1 MTSESSAGRDGHGR
15 HESGEVGLRQLL
27 ESTRSPLPDAST
39 GWADDSTPTQPLR
52 TTARVQPPRRPPV
65 SEAATER
72 WSRRQEPRPQSQPE
86 VSGSPKA
93 PLVKKIG
100 IGIGAFIAVA
110 GSVYV
115 ADLLLSAGEV
125 PRGVEV
131 AGVSVGGLDTAT
143 ADTRLRAVLGPRSG
157 HELPVQIADM
167 QTKLLPSTA
176 GLEVDWATTWE
187 RIGSQPLNPVT
198 RLTSLFTTRAVPIAS
213 VVDNSALDRQLTA
226 LRVHDRPTVEGTI
239 RFEGGRPVAVPPV
252 PGRVLDE
259 PAARAALIDNWIYG
273 TLIDL
278 PETAAPM
285 TVRPEAVDRA
295 LREVAEPAVRAPI
308 TFAGNGAA
316 AKLEPEQI
324 ATILSFAPDGNG
336 GLAATFNQ
344 ELATGLL
351 APQLAASEVE
361 AKDATFSL
369 AGGAAKVV
377 PAIVGD
383 KINWP
388 KTLEQLPNL
397 VVMPQERTAHAVY
410 EKVDPKLTTEAAQGL
425 GVTDV
430 MGQFTTN
437 GFSGPSG
444 VNIRVVARKVNGAIV
459 KPGDTFSLND
469 FTGPR
474 GTAEGYVESGII
486 DHGRPSTAVGGG
498 ISQFAT
504 TLYNA
509 SYFAGLED
517 AGHTEHSYYIS
528 RYPAARE
535 ATVFDGAIDLRFR
548 NNTPNGVYIETLT
561 TDSDVTV
568 RLWGTK
574 TVDVESITGERDKPT
589 EPKTVTLPKGKDC
602 IASEGAPGFTVSDT
616 RVITDHK
623 TGREVSRA
631 TRTVKYDPIPVVK
644 CE

>member
-1 MTSESSAGRDGHGR
+1 
-15 HESGEVGLRQLL
+15 
-27 ESTRSPLPDAST
+27 
-39 GWADDSTPTQPLR
+39 
-52 TTARVQPPRRPPV
+52 
-65 SEAATER
+65 
-72 WSRRQEPRPQSQPE
+72 
-86 VSGSPKA
+86 
-93 PLVKKIG
+93 
-100 IGIGAFIAVA
+100 
-110 GSVYV
+110 
-115 ADLLLSAGEV
+115 
-125 PRGVEV
+125 
-131 AGVSVGGLDTAT
+131 
-143 ADTRLRAVLGPRSG
+143 
-157 HELPVQIADM
+157 
-167 QTKLLPSTA
+167 
-176 GLEVDWATTWE
+176 
-187 RIGSQPLNPVT
+187 
-198 RLTSLFTTRAVPIAS
+198 
-213 VVDNSALDRQLTA
+213 
-226 LRVHDRPTVEGTI
+226 
-239 RFEGGRPVAVPPV
+239 
-252 PGRVLDE
+252 
-259 PAARAALIDNWIYG
+259 
-273 TLIDL
+273 
-278 PETAAPM
+278 M
-285 TVRPEAVDRA
+285 TVRPDAVDRA
-295 LREVAEPAVRAPI
+295 LREVATPAVQAPI
-308 TFAGNGAA
+308 TFVGKDATGR
-316 AKLEPEQI
+316 LEPEQI
-324 ATILSFAPDGNG
+324 AAILSFTPDGHG

-344 ELATGLL
+344 EAAIGLL
-351 APQLAASEVE
+351 APQLAAAEVE
-361 AKDATFSL
+361 AKDATFSMT
-369 AGGAAKVV
+369 GSVAKVV
-377 PAIVGD
+377 PAIIGE

-397 VVMPQERTAHAVY
+397 IVAPQERAAQVIF
-410 EKVDPKLTTEAAQGL
+410 EKAEPKLTTEAAQAL

-474 GTAEGYVESGII
+474 GAAEGYVESGII

-548 NNTPNGVYIETLT
+548 NNSATGVYIETLT
-561 TDSDVTV
+561 TDSEVTV

-574 TVDVESITGERDKPT
+574 TVSVESTTGERTKPT
-589 EPKTVTLPKGKDC
+589 EPNTVNLPKGKDC

-616 RVITDHK
+616 RVITDGK

-631 TRTVKYDPIPVVK
+631 TRTVKYDPIPIVK

>member
-1 MTSESSAGRDGHGR
+1 M
-15 HESGEVGLRQLL
+15 
-27 ESTRSPLPDAST
+27 
-39 GWADDSTPTQPLR
+39 PTQPLR
-52 TTARVQPPRRPPV
+52 ATARVQPSPGPPV

-72 WSRRQEPRPQSQPE
+72 WSRRQEPQPHPE
-86 VSGSPKA
+86 GSGSPKA

-100 IGIGAFIAVA
+100 IGIGAFIALT
-110 GSVYV
+110 GFVYV

-125 PRGVEV
+125 PRGVEI
-131 AGVSVGGLDTAT
+131 AGVSVGGLETGT
-143 ADTRLRAVLGPRSG
+143 ADTKLRAVLGPRSG

-167 QTKLLPSTA
+167 QTKLLPSAA

-187 RIGSQPLNPVT
+187 RVGSQPLNPVT
-198 RLTSLFTTRAVPIAS
+198 RLASLFTTRAVPIAS
-213 VVDNSALDRQLTA
+213 VVDNSAMDRQLAA

-239 RFEGGRPVAVPPV
+239 RFDGGRPVAVPPV
-252 PGRVLDE
+252 PGRVLDG

-273 TLIDL
+273 ALIDL

-295 LREVAEPAVRAPI
+295 LHEVAEPAVRAPI
-308 TFAGNGAA
+308 TFAGKGAA

-324 ATILSFAPDGNG
+324 ASIVSFTPDGNG

-344 ELATGLL
+344 EIATGLL
-351 APQLAASEVE
+351 APQLAPSEVE

-369 AGGAAKVV
+369 AGSAAKVV

-397 VVMPQERTAHAVY
+397 VVLPQERTAQAIY
-410 EKVDPKLTTEAAQGL
+410 DKVEPKLTTEAAQGL

-561 TDSDVTV
+561 TDADVTV

-574 TVDVESITGERDKPT
+574 TVDVESTTGERTKPT
-589 EPKTVTLPKGKDC
+589 EPNTVTLPKGKDC

-616 RVITDHK
+616 RVITDRK

-631 TRTVKYDPIPVVK
+631 TRTVKYDPIPIVK